1 MNNNLIS
8 VGALIL
14 SVFFAGMY
22 IRGEWSRSADLK
34 NQLQEMKDLQ
44 AQTKAQ
50 VDSINAAYN
59 RDKLEILEKTR
70 QFYLDLDTV
79 IGLKLANTRAV
90 RAVDLQLAQQEQ
102 ELAVQIRLIEELAK
116 RQKVQLD
123 TGQ

>member
-123 TGQ
+123 SDR